1 MARIET
7 SMSKADDAAA
17 STARNYNQS
26 AGCSM
31 EQIFS
36 PINIPRTRDAGSP
49 TPGFMPIAP
58 SFEELGRFSGYIN
71 PTSNE
76 LDPYFPKIFGDDGG
90 TFFEN
95 CDYIQ
100 VVSEPSDDMNLRKNS
115 YRKRVTSVRTQGL
128 RTPLILS
135 GWGFDVNN
143 KPVPPFGADT
153 LANQNKF
160 NPALIDDRAYWKT
173 GPLDVRWDDYRQV
186 WTTRHEIAYGWLS
199 DDLTAFGVQEGLI
212 TEFPYGTYST
222 RDLMARYTSST
233 SFVVKVADFQYAAND
248 QTSDSVPNWTYTGQK
263 ITVQNLGHLTYPFV
277 IHPFN
282 VPIICIKLGYQWVPL
297 WFPLGGA
304 VICNGEFDDRWDKD
318 HSKSVVVKQIS
329 GLYHDFRFTPENYGS
344 ILVDNTLGTINT
356 SNNKNLSCIFH
367 LIPGGNATLISAEC

>member
-1 MARIET
+1 MGRVET
-7 SMSKADDAAA
+7 SMPTASDAAA
-17 STARNYNQS
+17 STVRHYSQS

-76 LDPYFPKIFGDDGG
+76 LDPYFPRIFDNDGG
-90 TFFEN
+90 TFFNN

-115 YRKRVTSVRTQGL
+115 FRNRVTSVRTQGL

-143 KPVPPFGADT
+143 KPVPPFGSDT

-160 NPALIDDRAYWKT
+160 NPALIDDRAYWKS

-199 DDLTAFGVQEGLI
+199 DDLGPLGAQEGVI
-212 TEFPYGTYST
+212 PSIPYANADREKY
-222 RDLMARYTSST
+222 ASST
-233 SFVVKVADFQYAAND
+233 FFIVKVADFQYTAID
-248 QTSDSVPNWTYTGQK
+248 QTSNAVPNWVYTGQK
-263 ITVQNLGHLTYPFV
+263 ITVQNFGNLCYPFIV
-277 IHPFN
+277 HRYN

-304 VICNGEFDDRWDKD
+304 VICNGEFDERWDKD
-318 HSKSVVVKQIS
+318 REKSVKVKQIS
-329 GLYHDFRFTPENYGS
+329 GLYHDGITTPDDYGS
-344 ILVDNTLGTINT
+344 ITVLNTLGTVNT
-356 SNNKNLSCIFH
+356 SNNDNLSCIFH
-367 LIPGGNATLISAEC
+367 LIPGGIARLISAEC